1 MASLFPDHNQARIM
15 RIRAEAGLDDAEA
28 LARLFE
34 DGSLRDDGTLP
45 GRLRAI
51 LDATERRTIRGLHTG
66 LPFLDAGFRGDRAC
80 GGAGFRDPWP
90 SSRNQ
95 VGHFL
100 TAVGLAFRPAVVSVP
115 IFGVP
120 LRIWLGADRSLPDET
135 VGKRLTVGHELA
147 PDPGVLRGALLVG
160 VAAAA
165 IAPML
170 GMRGWSAILGVAA
183 GVVVGALV
191 GAAAEQ
197 LLGFRA
203 QLRRATADDE
213 ATFDRALSAL
223 GNATAID
230 LAAAEAELVPLFRK
244 IDVDSRGNSFQDM
257 RLSLLGWSLGV
268 AIREG
273 TLAGGSEVA
282 AWVRT
287 TLKAP

>member
-1 MASLFPDHNQARIM
+1 MASLFADHNQARI
-15 RIRAEAGLDDAEA
+15 RGIRAEAGLDDAEA

-34 DGSLRDDGTLP
+34 DGALRDDGTLA

-51 LDATERRTIRGLHTG
+51 LAATERRTIRGLHTG
-66 LPFLDAGFRGDRAC
+66 LPFLDVGFRGDRAR
-80 GGAGFRDPWP
+80 GGSGFRDPWP

-100 TAVGLAFRPAVVSVP
+100 TAVGLAFRPAVVAVP
-115 IFGVP
+115 VFGVP
-120 LRIWLGADRSLPDET
+120 LRTWLGADRSLPDER
-135 VGKRLTVGHELA
+135 VAKRLTVGHELA
-147 PDPGVLRGALLVG
+147 PDPGVLRGALPVG
-160 VAAAA
+160 VAGGA

-170 GMRGWSAILGVAA
+170 GIRGPSAILGVVA
-183 GVVVGALV
+183 GMVVGALV

-203 QLRRATADDE
+203 QLVRATADDE
-213 ATFDRALSAL
+213 ATFDRALAAL
-223 GNATAID
+223 GTGPATD

-244 IDVDSRGNSFQDM
+244 IDVDSRGNSLQDL

-273 TLAGGSEVA
+273 TMAAGSEVA
-282 AWVRT
+282 AWVR
-287 TLKAP
+287 AI